1 MTFAA
6 LAADWD
12 LPRTEFPQADTW
24 MLFLRWGNEA
34 IFLEMLL
41 RVESAIF

>member
-12 LPRTEFPQADTW
+12 LPRTEFLQAGTW
-24 MLFLRWGNEA
+24 MLLMRWGNEA
-34 IFLEMLL
+34 VFLEMML
-41 RVESAIF
+41 RVESAVF